1 MPGHLRALVVILVLA
16 IGVFT
21 FAKAPACAV
30 ASTTGDFERRRNLWF
45 GITLVAF
52 LANNFWIYIFLSWAL
67 LGYALSREANKM
79 AMYFFL
85 LFAVPP
91 VPNEITGLGIIN
103 YFFSIDYVRLLAL
116 VILLPSFWSLWKQP
130 GVERFG
136 VLIPDKLLA
145 GYMVLQFVLIMTAST
160 FTNTLRV
167 GVFYQFIDIFLP
179 YFVASRYLRNLQGF
193 KDALM
198 GFLVAGFLLSAIGM
212 FEYAKHWLLYAYV
225 DNAWEVRSTFGGY
238 LERGTSGGELRAMAT
253 TGHAIVLGYVIAV
266 AFGFFLYLRNFF
278 PNQMTRNLGLVLVL
292 AGMFAPL
299 SRGPWVGAAVIWLLY
314 LATSA
319 SPGKVLFKAG
329 LGLLMTL
336 PILLATSLGE
346 KIIDLLPFTGSVQA
360 ENVTFRARLVD
371 VAIRVILQNPFF
383 GAFDY
388 IYSPQMQELKEGGII
403 DIVNTYI
410 GIALS
415 SGLVGLSLFAGFFA
429 VIAAGIFSTMRKL
442 PNRDDERYVLG
453 QALLSTL
460 IGIMVIIGTVSSVW
474 IIPVVYWLVAGLG
487 VAYARMMALAKA
499 DTTTLETA
507 KPARF

>member
-1 MPGHLRALVVILVLA
+1 
-16 IGVFT
+16 
-21 FAKAPACAV
+21 
-30 ASTTGDFERRRNLWF
+30 
-45 GITLVAF
+45 
-52 LANNFWIYIFLSWAL
+52 
-67 LGYALSREANKM
+67 
-79 AMYFFL
+79 
-85 LFAVPP
+85 
-91 VPNEITGLGIIN
+91 
-103 YFFSIDYVRLLAL
+103 
-116 VILLPSFWSLWKQP
+116 
-130 GVERFG
+130 
-136 VLIPDKLLA
+136 
-145 GYMVLQFVLIMTAST
+145 
-160 FTNTLRV
+160 
-167 GVFYQFIDIFLP
+167 
-179 YFVASRYLRNLQGF
+179 
-193 KDALM
+193 
-198 GFLVAGFLLSAIGM
+198 
-212 FEYAKHWLLYAYV
+212 
-225 DNAWEVRSTFGGY
+225 
-238 LERGTSGGELRAMAT
+238 
-253 TGHAIVLGYVIAV
+253 
-266 AFGFFLYLRNFF
+266 
-278 PNQMTRNLGLVLVL
+278 
-292 AGMFAPL
+292 
-299 SRGPWVGAAVIWLLY
+299 IWLLY